1 MKRIAA
7 FAAAA
12 LLLFSQALAAV
23 DLSSMT
29 LEELIALRQQISLE
43 IASRPE
49 VKAVTVPVGVWEIG
63 KDIPAGHWTITMEKG
78 HALSISGIT
87 YCNVLDETGKKTEW
101 PFDGFAYSAQLT
113 LPGSNYAYAQ
123 ESIDLDMKS
132 GMYFI
137 VDYSPVVLTPF
148 TGKPDLGFDW

>member
-7 FAAAA
+7 FVAAAT
-12 LLLFSQALAAV
+12 LLFSHALAAV

-29 LEELIALRQQISLE
+29 LEELIALRQQIGLE

-78 HALSISGIT
+78 HAFPFSGIT
-87 YCNVLDETGKKTEW
+87 YCDALDETGKSAEW
-101 PFDGFAYSAQLT
+101 SLDGIFYSAQLT
-113 LPGSNYAYAQ
+113 LPGSDYAYAQ